1 MAYYI
6 KTVDSKWLKQR
17 IPGFIICILFAFSI
31 LFTRLFYLQII
42 EGKEY
47 RRLSVNNCI
56 RLRYINAQRGL
67 IFDRNSNLLV
77 DNRPSFDLSIVLK
90 DVKNLEETIEHLSLK
105 LGISQSVLYKKIG
118 KGKEQ
123 VSYKPI
129 LLKRDIGRDVLAVIK
144 ANKHVFSGLK
154 INIRPLRHYINKQ
167 SAAHLLGYLG
177 EIDLK
182 ELNSGKFPDSKIGD
196 LIGKFG
202 VEKSYEKYLKG
213 MRGGQ
218 QVEVNASGQ
227 VVRVLKKVY
236 AYPGHNVFLT
246 IDADLQQQAEK
257 LLVGKAGCIA
267 AMDPSTGEVLALAS
281 SPAYDQNDFVVGM
294 SHKQWDLLVSNPDRP
309 MENKVI
315 QAEYPPASTYK
326 IVTAIAGLEENV
338 IDTKTTV
345 YCPGHYRCGDRTF
358 RCWKRGGHGKV
369 NVVQALSESCDVFFY
384 QLGQKLGSERI
395 ARYSRLCGFGEITG
409 IDLANEA
416 KGLVPDPQWKKSRFG
431 VSWQIGETLSIAIGQ
446 GYNLVTPIQLLVL
459 TAAVGNGGVRYKPVI
474 IRSIVSAEGKKIK
487 GYSRPEPL
495 GRLPVSKETIDIIR
509 KGLWSVVN
517 TRKGTGKIARIKNIF
532 VSGKTG
538 TAQVVS
544 RKKNEGDPTASHLKS
559 HAWFISYAPDVN
571 PVISVV
577 VMIEHGEHGSRAA
590 APLARDLMNSYLK
603 KKGILGEKSEKK

>member
-1 MAYYI
+1 MVYYI
-6 KTVDSKWLKQR
+6 KTIDSNWLKQR
-17 IPGFIICILFAFSI
+17 ISGFIICILFAFTI

-42 EGKEY
+42 EGEEY
-47 RRLSVNNCI
+47 QRLSANNCI

-90 DVKNLEETIEHLSLK
+90 DVKNLDETVEYLSLK
-105 LGISQSVLYKKIG
+105 LGMSKSVLYKKIG
-118 KGKEQ
+118 RGKEKF
-123 VSYKPI
+123 SYKPV

-144 ANKHVFSGLK
+144 ANKHLLSGLK
-154 INIRPLRHYINKQ
+154 IDIRPLRHYINKQ

-177 EIDLK
+177 EIGIK
-182 ELNSGKFPDSKIGD
+182 ELKSGKFTDSKIGD

-202 VEKSYEKYLKG
+202 IEKSYEKYLKG
-213 MRGGQ
+213 TRGGQ

-227 VVRVLKKVY
+227 VVRVLRTVY
-236 AYPGHNVFLT
+236 AHPGHNIFLT

-257 LLVGKAGCIA
+257 LLVGKAGSIV
-267 AMDPSTGEVLALAS
+267 AMDPSTGEILALAS
-281 SPAYDQNDFVVGM
+281 SPTYDQNNFVVGM
-294 SHKQWDLLVSNPDRP
+294 SHKQWELLISNPHRP

-315 QAEYPPASTYK
+315 QAEYPPASIYK

-345 YCPGHYRCGDRTF
+345 YCPGYYRCGDRTF
-358 RCWKRGGHGKV
+358 RCWKRGGHG
-369 NVVQALSESCDVFFY
+369 NVDIIQALSESCDVFFY

-395 ARYSRLCGFGEITG
+395 AIYARLCGLGEVTG

-416 KGLVPDPQWKKSRFG
+416 KGLVPDPQWKKARYG
-431 VSWQIGETLSIAIGQ
+431 VSWQTGETLSIAIGQ
-446 GYNLVTPIQLLVL
+446 GYNLVTPIQMLVL
-459 TAAVGNGGVRYKPVI
+459 TAAVGNGGIRYKPVI
-474 IRSIVSAEGKKIK
+474 IKSIVSAEGKKIK
-487 GYSRPEPL
+487 DYSRPEPL
-495 GRLPVSKETIDIIR
+495 GRLPVSRETIDIIR
-509 KGLWSVVN
+509 RGLWSVVN
-517 TRKGTGKIARIKNIF
+517 SSKGTGRIARIKNVS

-559 HAWFISYAPDVN
+559 HAWFISYAPSEN
-571 PVISVV
+571 PVIAIV

-590 APLARDLMNSYLK
+590 APLARDLMDSYLR
-603 KKGILGEKSEKK
+603 KKGIQVDNNV